1 MLIFYFSFHFFLS
14 SVFPS
19 NEENGDGKERKR
31 KGGQKDNDKRTYNT
45 NSQFNG
51 KRNWG
56 PEGDAQLLRVEGT
69 SQYISHWTLCALW
82 LHFSADSL
90 LRPQIQ
96 MGKQIQQL
104 IKERPR
110 QIWATST
117 TSLLFTLSG
126 LLSLNIIL
134 MKGTDRLQIT
144 GIQRR
149 LMFQTIKGKHSLFD
163 YSITKEKNTLNSQS
177 SQCGQIPRATHYV
190 Q

>member
-1 MLIFYFSFHFFLS
+1 MGT
-14 SVFPS
+14 VKK
-19 NEENGDGKERKR
+19 EKEREGK
-31 KGGQKDNDKRTYNT
+31 KTMIKRTYNT

-69 SQYISHWTLCALW
+69 SQYISHWTLSALW
-82 LHFSADSL
+82 LHFSAYSL

-117 TSLLFTLSG
+117 TSLSFTLSG
-126 LLSLNIIL
+126 LLSLSIIL
-134 MKGTDRLQIT
+134 MKGTDRLQIS

-149 LMFQTIKGKHSLFD
+149 LMFQTIKGKHPLFD

-177 SQCGQIPRATHYV
+177 SQHGQSPRATHYV